1 MLNFHFQSIVD
12 RIWFRNLFHSQQH
25 DCLFSPQMSLSLLSL
40 CQSCRSLGSDSSPFF
55 PRRRVHYSTCL
66 LPLKQLLLVLQVPS
80 LSSLPPL
87 RGWGARTPC
96 RMPERAKGKEE
107 KDGFSWNHEGDLSH
121 VQYFKLN
128 KAFHYSTVWSRP
140 ANSRERET
148 EKPKGVGAFWFE
160 SLIVLRCKRDHE
172 ERGLI

>member
-96 RMPERAKGKEE
+96 SDPTMCST
-107 KDGFSWNHEGDLSH
+107 SWAAECSAPTVAALVAGIP
-121 VQYFKLN
+121 
-128 KAFHYSTVWSRP
+128 STPNSRP
-140 ANSRERET
+140 CSPDSGRLSSYHWESQLANAIQSIHPNT
-148 EKPKGVGAFWFE
+148 
-160 SLIVLRCKRDHE
+160 
-172 ERGLI
+172 

>member
-1 MLNFHFQSIVD
+1 
-12 RIWFRNLFHSQQH
+12 
-25 DCLFSPQMSLSLLSL
+25 
-40 CQSCRSLGSDSSPFF
+40 
-55 PRRRVHYSTCL
+55 
-66 LPLKQLLLVLQVPS
+66 
-80 LSSLPPL
+80 
-87 RGWGARTPC
+87 
-96 RMPERAKGKEE
+96 MPERAKGKEE